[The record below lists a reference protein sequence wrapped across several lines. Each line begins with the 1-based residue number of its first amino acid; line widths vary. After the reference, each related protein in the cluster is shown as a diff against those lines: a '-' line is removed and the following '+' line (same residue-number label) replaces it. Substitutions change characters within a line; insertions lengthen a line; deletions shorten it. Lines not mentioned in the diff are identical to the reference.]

1 MRYCNVCDEHVAP
14 RAYVGHIRS
23 NRHKQRLGGTSMD
36 DGVVAVQTAFRSRI
50 ASYRVGTTN
59 YHIIVNDF
67 MTEIK
72 NKVLELIQ
80 RKVDTFR
87 SVKVNF
93 ELFGYFVLETQ
104 DLSEVK
110 SFNTRNEIVTGGTDV
125 GELYDNFIGVLDEKV
140 SEFQER
146 ESGM

>member
-1 MRYCNVCDEHVAP
+1 
-14 RAYVGHIRS
+14 
-23 NRHKQRLGGTSMD
+23 MD